1 MPAKEIYH
9 ETVKTAL
16 VKDGWTVTDDP
27 YRIEC
32 GEKNLYVDLGAER
45 LLIAEKE
52 SRKIAVEVKSFL
64 GPSDMRDLETALG
77 QYILYYVLM
86 AQQEPDRVL
95 YLAVPKEAYADVF
108 EDPVGRLILH
118 KERLRLIVFDPQQEV
133 ILQWIP

>member
-1 MPAKEIYH
+1 
-9 ETVKTAL
+9 
-16 VKDGWTVTDDP
+16 
-27 YRIEC
+27 
-32 GEKNLYVDLGAER
+32 
-45 LLIAEKE
+45 
-52 SRKIAVEVKSFL
+52 
-64 GPSDMRDLETALG
+64 MRDLETALG